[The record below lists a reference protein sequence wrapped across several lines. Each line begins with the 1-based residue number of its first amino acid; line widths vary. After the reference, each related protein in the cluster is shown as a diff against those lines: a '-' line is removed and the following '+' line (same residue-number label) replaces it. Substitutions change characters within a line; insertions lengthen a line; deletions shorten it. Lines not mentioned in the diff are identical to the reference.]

1 MSFQTLSV
9 TIEAGQSLSEAV
21 DCAGGN
27 IAHIGMPLEWTA
39 APLTFQMS
47 ADGNEYRDVFRTLPD
62 THASFEMSVPSVV
75 PGSVVSTPLAAATY
89 PFIKIRSGSRAAPVA
104 QEADRTFVL
113 ILAPG
118 AGASGAAGPTGPAG
132 PAGAKGAT
140 GPAGAQGAQ
149 GAQGQQG
156 ATGPTGPAG
165 EPPATRE
172 AHKPSHTQ
180 RR

>member
-1 MSFQTLSV
+1 MSFQTLIV
-9 TIEAGQSLSEAV
+9 TIPAGQSLSEAV
-21 DCAGGN
+21 DCSGGN
-27 IAHIGMPLEWTA
+27 IGHIGMPLEWTA

-62 THASFEMSVPSVV
+62 THASFEMTVPSVV

-104 QEADRTFVL
+104 QEAERTFLL
-113 ILAPG
+113 ILAPPVAG
-118 AGASGAAGPTGPAG
+118 AGGNAAGPTGPA
-132 PAGAKGAT
+132 

-156 ATGPTGPAG
+156 ETGPTGPAG
-165 EPPATRE
+165 EPPAARE
-172 AHKPSHTQ
+172 AHKTSHTQ